1 MVALSPKELAKRN
14 NFTLFV
20 NRIKTNGYFT
30 LNESNGKKVKITQ
43 KFAYQLNSLQDLNK
57 FKDNRGSVLLPTGTT
72 GNGIIRLSQL
82 YKDDAFKTRKGN
94 PNAKEEYQ
102 IKFVREQLEKIKEK
116 IGSDFVKLRV
126 GNNTYEVTEVEK
138 TPGFPEPKSDMNFI
152 GRNGVRFGFCSL
164 KSGVTARSIQQWG
177 GTSVRF
183 EPIIAA
189 DPEVQAFVKTAKE
202 MFPTEIPQ
210 GTTVARKISNQ
221 KLRMQAIYGSGY
233 GGSFGINNVNVVLQG
248 TVGINAISFTE
259 YKITGSAMT
268 HSNGSTL
275 PPEYQPVLMAIY
287 KGDRSDYGIK
297 NARINLYSK
306 SGRTKR
312 QMI

>member
-1 MVALSPKELAKRN
+1 MAALSPDELRKRN

-30 LNESNGKKVKITQ
+30 LNEGNGQKVQITQ
-43 KFAYQLNSLQDLNK
+43 KFAYQLKSLADLEK
-57 FKDNRGSVLLPTGTT
+57 FKDNRNSVVLPTGST
-72 GNGIIRLSQL
+72 GSSSIRLSQL
-82 YKDDAFKTRKGN
+82 YKDNLFKTRTGN
-94 PNAKEEYQ
+94 PKAKEEEQ
-102 IKFVREQLEKIKEK
+102 IKLVREQLEKIKEK
-116 IGSDFVKLRV
+116 IGSDFIKLRV
-126 GNNTYEVTEVEK
+126 GNNTYEVTDVES
-138 TPGFPEPKSDMNFI
+138 TPGTPKSDMNFI
-152 GRNGVRFGFCSL
+152 GRNGVRLGFCSL
-164 KSGVTARSIQQWG
+164 KDGATAGAIQQWG
-177 GTSVRF
+177 GASVSR
-183 EPIIAA
+183 EPLIASH
-189 DPEVQAFVKTAKE
+189 PEVTAFVEAARK
-202 MFPTEIPQ
+202 MFPKEIPQ
-210 GTTVARKISNQ
+210 GTTVAREITDQ
-221 KLRMQAIYGSGY
+221 KLRMQGIYGSGY
-233 GGSFGINNVNVVLQG
+233 GGSIGVNNVDVLLQG
-248 TVGINAISFTE
+248 TVKINAINVTE

>member
-1 MVALSPKELAKRN
+1 MVALSPAELAKRN

-30 LNESNGKKVKITQ
+30 INEGNGQRVQITQ
-43 KFAYQLNSLQDLNK
+43 KFAYQLNSLADLEK
-57 FKDNRGSVLLPTGTT
+57 FKDNRNSVILPTGST
-72 GNGIIRLSQL
+72 GSSSIRLSQL

-94 PNAKEEYQ
+94 PNAKEEEQ
-102 IKFVREQLEKIKEK
+102 IKLVREQLEKIKEK
-116 IGSDFVKLRV
+116 IGSDFIKLRV
-126 GNNTYEVTEVEK
+126 GSNTYEVTEVEK

-152 GRNGVRFGFCSL
+152 GRNGVRLGFCSL

-221 KLRMQAIYGSGY
+221 KLKMQGIYGSGY
-233 GGSFGINNVNVVLQG
+233 GGSFGINNVDVVMQG
-248 TVGINAISFTE
+248 TASINSISPTE
-259 YKITGSAMT
+259 YKIIGSAMT
-268 HSNGSTL
+268 HNNGSTL
-275 PPEYQPVLMAIY
+275 PPEYEPVLMAIY
-287 KGDRSDYGIK
+287 KGERNNYGIK
-297 NARINLYSK
+297 NARLVISAIG
-306 SGRTKR
+306 GRRIT
-312 QMI
+312 QMV

>member
-1 MVALSPKELAKRN
+1 MAALSPNELSKRN
-14 NFTLFV
+14 NFTVFV

-30 LNESNGKKVKITQ
+30 LNEGNGQKIQITQ
-43 KFAYQLNSLQDLNK
+43 KFAYEFNTLQDLERY
-57 FKDNRGSVLLPTGTT
+57 KDNRGTILLPTGVT
-72 GNGIIRLSQL
+72 GSGVVRLSQL
-82 YKDDAFKTRKGN
+82 YKDSAFVTRTQN
-94 PNAKEEYQ
+94 TNAKDDLQ
-102 IKFVREQLEKIKEK
+102 IISVREQLEKIKEK

-126 GNNTYEVTEVEK
+126 GNNTYEVTEVES
-138 TPGFPEPKSDMNFI
+138 TPGTPKSDMNFI
-152 GRNGVRFGFCSL
+152 GKNGVRLGFCSL
-164 KSGVTARSIQQWG
+164 KDGATASAIQQWG
-177 GTSVRF
+177 GASVSR

-189 DPEVQAFVKTAKE
+189 HPEVVAFVKTARE

-210 GTTVARKISNQ
+210 GTTVAREITDP
-221 KLRMQAIYGSGY
+221 KLRMQGIYGSGY
-233 GGSFGINNVNVVLQG
+233 GGSLGINNVDVLLQG
-248 TVGINAISFTE
+248 TVKINAINFTE

-306 SGRTKR
+306 SGPTKR

>member
-1 MVALSPKELAKRN
+1 MAALSPNELSKRN

-30 LNESNGKKVKITQ
+30 LNEGYGKRVQITQ
-43 KFAYQLNSLQDLNK
+43 KFAYQLKSLQDLEK
-57 FKDNRGSVLLPTGTT
+57 FKDSRGSVILPTGST
-72 GNGIIRLSQL
+72 GSSSIRLSQL
-82 YKDDAFKTRKGN
+82 FKDDAFKTRTGN
-94 PNAKEEYQ
+94 PNAKEIIQ
-102 IKFVREQLEKIKEK
+102 IKSVREQLEKIKEN
-116 IGSDFVKLRV
+116 IGSDFIKLKV
-126 GNNTYEVTEVEK
+126 GNNTYEVTDVES
-138 TPGFPEPKSDMNFI
+138 TPGTPKSDMNFI
-152 GRNGVRFGFCSL
+152 GRNGVRLGFCSL
-164 KSGVTARSIQQWG
+164 KDGATAGAIQQWG
-177 GTSVRF
+177 GASVSR
-183 EPIIAA
+183 EPLIAA
-189 DPEVQAFVKTAKE
+189 HPEVQAFIKTTKE

-210 GTTVARKISNQ
+210 GTTVAREISDQ
-221 KLRMQAIYGSGY
+221 KLRMQGIYGSGY
-233 GGSFGINNVNVVLQG
+233 GGPIGANNVDVLLQG
-248 TVGINAISFTE
+248 TVKINAINFTE

>member
-14 NFTLFV
+14 NFTVFV

-30 LNESNGKKVKITQ
+30 LNEGNGQRVQITQ
-43 KFAYQLNSLQDLNK
+43 KFAYQLKSLEDLER
-57 FKDNRGSVLLPTGTT
+57 FKDNRKSIILPIGSTGSSS
-72 GNGIIRLSQL
+72 IRLSQL
-82 YKDDAFKTRKGN
+82 YKDNAFKTRTGN
-94 PNAKEEYQ
+94 PNAKEEEQ
-102 IKFVREQLEKIKEK
+102 IKYVREQLEKIKEK
-116 IGSDFVKLRV
+116 IGSDFIKLKV
-126 GNNTYEVTEVEK
+126 GKNTYEVTEVEK

-152 GRNGVRFGFCSL
+152 GRNGVRHGFCSL
-164 KSGVTARSIQQWG
+164 KDGATAAAIQQWG

-189 DPEVQAFVKTAKE
+189 HPEVQAFVKTARE

-210 GTTVARKISNQ
+210 GTTVAREITDP
-221 KLRMQAIYGSGY
+221 KLRMQGIYGSGY
-233 GGSFGINNVNVVLQG
+233 GGSLGVNNVDVLLQG
-248 TVGINAISFTE
+248 SVKINSINSIE

>member
-30 LNESNGKKVKITQ
+30 LNESNGKRVKITQ

-116 IGSDFVKLRV
+116 IGSDFIKLRV

-152 GRNGVRFGFCSL
+152 GRNDVRLGFCSL

-189 DPEVQAFVKTAKE
+189 HPEVQAFVKTAKE

-210 GTTVARKISNQ
+210 GTTVAREISDQ
-221 KLRMQAIYGSGY
+221 KLRMQGIYGSGY
-233 GGSFGINNVNVVLQG
+233 GGSFGVNNVDVLLQG
-248 TVGINAISFTE
+248 TVSINSISFTE

-312 QMI
+312 QMV

>member
-1 MVALSPKELAKRN
+1 MAALSPKELAKRN
-14 NFTLFV
+14 NFTVFV

-30 LNESNGKKVKITQ
+30 LNEGNGQRVQITQ
-43 KFAYQLNSLQDLNK
+43 KFAYQLKSLQDLEK
-57 FKDNRGSVLLPTGTT
+57 FKDNKGSVILPTGST
-72 GNGIIRLSQL
+72 GSSSIRLSQL
-82 YKDDAFKTRKGN
+82 FKDDAFKTRTGN
-94 PNAKEEYQ
+94 PTAKEEEQ
-102 IKFVREQLEKIKEK
+102 IKLVREQLEKIKEK
-116 IGSDFVKLRV
+116 IGSDFIKLRV
-126 GNNTYEVTEVEK
+126 GNNTYEVTEVED
-138 TPGFPEPKSDMNFI
+138 TPGTPKSDMNFI
-152 GRNGVRFGFCSL
+152 GRNGVRLGFCSL
-164 KSGVTARSIQQWG
+164 KDGATASAIQQWG
-177 GTSVRF
+177 GASVSR

-189 DPEVQAFVKTAKE
+189 HPEVVAFVKTARE

-210 GTTVARKISNQ
+210 GTTVAREITDP
-221 KLRMQAIYGSGY
+221 KLRMQGIYGSGY
-233 GGSFGINNVNVVLQG
+233 GGSIGVNNVDVLLQG
-248 TVGINAISFTE
+248 TVKINAINFTE

>member
-1 MVALSPKELAKRN
+1 MVALSPAELAKRN

-30 LNESNGKKVKITQ
+30 LNESNGKRVKITQ

-72 GNGIIRLSQL
+72 GNGMIRLSQL

-126 GNNTYEVTEVEK
+126 GNNTYEVTEVED
-138 TPGFPEPKSDMNFI
+138 TPGTPKSDMNFI
-152 GRNGVRFGFCSL
+152 GRNGVRLGFCSL
-164 KSGVTARSIQQWG
+164 KNGVTARSIQQWG
-177 GTSVRF
+177 GTSVAR
-183 EPIIAA
+183 EPIIASH
-189 DPEVQAFVKTAKE
+189 PEVQAFVKTAKE

-210 GTTVARKISNQ
+210 GTTVARKISDQ
-221 KLRMQAIYGSGY
+221 KLKMQAIYGSGY

-248 TVGINAISFTE
+248 TVRINSISPTE

-268 HSNGSTL
+268 HNNGSTL
-275 PPEYQPVLMAIY
+275 PSEYEPVLMAIY
-287 KGDRSDYGIK
+287 KGERNNYGIK
-297 NARINLYSK
+297 NARLVISAIG
-306 SGRTKR
+306 GRRIT
-312 QMI
+312 QMV

>member
-30 LNESNGKKVKITQ
+30 LNESNGKRVKITQ

-94 PNAKEEYQ
+94 PFAKEDYQ
-102 IKFVREQLEKIKEK
+102 IKLVREQLEKIKEK
-116 IGSDFVKLRV
+116 IGTDFIKLRV
-126 GNNTYEVTEVEK
+126 GNNTYEVTEVED
-138 TPGFPEPKSDMNFI
+138 TPGTPKSDMNFI
-152 GRNGVRFGFCSL
+152 GRNGVKLGFCSL

-177 GTSVRF
+177 GISVSR

-189 DPEVQAFVKTAKE
+189 HPEVTAFVKTARE
-202 MFPTEIPQ
+202 MFPKEIPQ
-210 GTTVARKISNQ
+210 GTTIAREITDP
-221 KLRMQAIYGSGY
+221 KLRMQGIYGSGY
-233 GGSFGINNVNVVLQG
+233 GGPIGANNVDVLLQG
-248 TVGINAISFTE
+248 TVKINAINFTE